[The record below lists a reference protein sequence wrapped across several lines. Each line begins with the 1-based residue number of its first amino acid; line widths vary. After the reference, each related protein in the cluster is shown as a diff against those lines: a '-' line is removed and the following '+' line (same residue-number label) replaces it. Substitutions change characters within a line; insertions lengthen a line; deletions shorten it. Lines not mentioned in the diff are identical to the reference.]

1 MISKIKKTFK
11 EGREYVKL
19 GELTKA
25 DESFDMCIAQLA
37 EATLRGVTEIEGSSV
52 DLWKSRVWVAVEKAG
67 LLPD

>member
-1 MISKIKKTFK
+1 MLSKIKKTFK